1 MKTEAQFLL
10 AKLHY
15 ATGDYND
22 ALKFLEKAHPEEISV
37 KETSPTRLKMLA
49 ESYAIKGKIYVQ
61 VQSLKVLL
69 IWIFEMLFI

>member
-1 MKTEAQFLL
+1 ML

-49 ESYAIKGKIYVQ
+49 ESYAIKGKIYMGANF
-61 VQSLKVLL
+61 KV
-69 IWIFEMLFI
+69 